1 MCFFNDALLLK
12 RLFDSPITMWGKRP
26 LTNIFDNSFKFYVKE
41 LLEKAQ
47 KSCVV
52 VD

>member
-1 MCFFNDALLLK
+1 
-12 RLFDSPITMWGKRP
+12 MWGKRP

-52 VD
+52 VDQIEHTEEKAND